1 MQKSVLMLVKE
12 KCGAVGLML
21 IFALLLCKKK
31 NLVRSFILHNEDS
44 GLVSTL
50 SDIVVNI
57 YSTFRNLA

>member
-31 NLVRSFILHNEDS
+31 NLVRSFILHSEDS